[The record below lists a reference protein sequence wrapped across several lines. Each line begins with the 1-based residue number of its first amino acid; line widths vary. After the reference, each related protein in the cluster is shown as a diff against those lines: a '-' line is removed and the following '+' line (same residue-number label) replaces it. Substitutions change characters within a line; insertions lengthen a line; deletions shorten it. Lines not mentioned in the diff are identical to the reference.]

1 MLPATLTEAYVAL
14 GSAVDGPV
22 GMLATTDTLVRARVA
37 RTDAGLVAVGAEV
50 EIEIRDAGI
59 TVPGTV
65 LSVGEPQQQ
74 EASTKAAA
82 CALPAAPTAAGWRSS
97 WRPAAGSDIGDYMF
111 YGARVRVPIDATDGE
126 VLVVPVAALTVGPD
140 EISQVE
146 VERVPATDDTPAE
159 TEIVAV
165 TVGLTA
171 NGLAEV
177 APVEPGAL
185 VVGDRVV
192 IGVDTHLLPGN
203 AEAAATS
210 PPQRRR
216 ATRDRAIRRRQR
228 RWRRRRR

>member
-22 GMLATTDTLVRARVA
+22 GMLTTTDTLVRARVA

-50 EIEIRDAGI
+50 EIEIRDAGV
-59 TVPGTV
+59 TVPGNV

-74 EASTKAAA
+74 EGVDEGGGVRPSGGGDSGRMEVVVA
-82 CALPAAPTAAGWRSS
+82 
-97 WRPAAGSDIGDYMF
+97 PAAGSDIGDYMF

-140 EISQVE
+140 ESSQVE
-146 VERVPATDDTPAE
+146 VEREPATDDTPAE

-203 AEAAATS
+203 AEDDGAGDDDSGDDA
-210 PPQRRR
+210 Q
-216 ATRDRAIRRRQR
+216 
-228 RWRRRRR
+228 RRRRRRRRR